1 MAGSKKVKSKSIEEL
16 RKRDAYALAALIY
29 DIYQDHKRKDKKD
42 GTNIRKTP
50 R

>member
-1 MAGSKKVKSKSIEEL
+1 MASSKKVDKNVEKL

-42 GTNIRKTP
+42 GTNIRQTP
-50 R
+50 